1 MRTGRSGAALGKT
14 TIACTNNNNNKTGTP
29 YSNQ

>member
-1 MRTGRSGAALGKT
+1 MRTGRILAALGKI
-14 TIACTNNNNNKTGTP
+14 TIACINNNNNKTGTP